1 MMMLRTV
8 ARARKPVA
16 AFRAFSA
23 APGDE
28 KPDDSALMKE
38 IQETQCARRYDVLPP
53 HASAW
58 ENPIVG
64 EVSLPHPKECS
75 VVNFVGE
82 WTKGRKAIIYMPC
95 RNQMQSGDYNTH
107 HWEIRFGTRQT
118 WQNPLMGWTSGA
130 DPMDAMVMKFN
141 TKEEAVAF
149 ATRQGWSTEVMPVA
163 EKEDF
168 EGKIAYSHNFLPVD
182 VENKLKKYG
191 KKASVHFKHAAGGHS
206 HWVKTL
212 KYNGNGEVVQ
222 HGGDKE
228 Y

>member
-1 MMMLRTV
+1 MLSVRSV
-8 ARARKPVA
+8 LRSRKPLL
-16 AFRAFSA
+16 RAFSA
-23 APGDE
+23 AAEE
-28 KPDDSALMKE
+28 KVDDSALMKE
-38 IQETQCARRYDVLPP
+38 ILETQQKRRYDVLPP
-53 HASAW
+53 HATTY
-58 ENPIVG
+58 ENAIIG
-64 EVSLPHPKECS
+64 ETSLPYPKECA
-75 VVNFVGE
+75 VVNAVGG
-82 WTKGRKAIIYMPC
+82 WTKGRKAIIFMPA

-130 DPMDAMVMKFN
+130 DPIDALTLKFN
-141 TKEEAVAF
+141 TKEEALEF
-149 ATRQGWSTEVMPVA
+149 AQRQGWSTEVMPVA

-168 EGKIAYSHNFLPVD
+168 DGKIAYSHNFLPLD

-191 KKASVHFKHAAGGHS
+191 KKAAPHFKHAKGGHS

-212 KYNGNGEVVQ
+212 KYHGNGEVVQ